1 MAVGFGVRVLG
12 FRGLPVA
19 LEGAGG
25 GGRLRGGQ
33 WAGGVEHPVG
43 HSQRGGEKS
52 VVSILR
58 LGIRAKETTALAD
71 GWWVAQSTVARVV
84 SGTTSSSDSVGQG
97 W

>member
-25 GGRLRGGQ
+25 GGRLRGGE

-43 HSQRGGEKS
+43 QSQRGDEKS
-52 VVSILR
+52 FVSIPR
-58 LGIRAKETTALAD
+58 LGIRMRERNYGNGRWMVGGTVD
-71 GWWVAQSTVARVV
+71 GSEGDERH
-84 SGTTSSSDSVGQG
+84 
-97 W
+97 